1 MWTGFFLF
9 NIMDVYEIKFTEN
22 HKVSLVKD
30 PAIESTLLKFNN
42 ETTDVLHFTN
52 DEKKIVYSV
61 AMIPNK
67 MIFRKDI
74 KGKPANVFYSAETIE
89 KFQQDYFR
97 TNANNGTNINH
108 ATFNTEGVFPFES
121 WIVANSE
128 NDKSKELGLNAPN
141 GSLIMG
147 FKIDNPEV
155 WNEVKA
161 GNLDGLSVEGNVIFE
176 QQTNI
181 TMAKDKD
188 TLWETLK
195 AFFATEKTPEELKAE
210 EEAAALKMAEEEASK
225 NATPPA
231 DEPVDEPDLKEENEK
246 LKEQVALLE
255 EKLATIE
262 AEKVKSETDLVT
274 MKAEKEKAEAD
285 LITFKNETPAVPPI
299 PKFPKEEAKSYEQM
313 SNFEKLKFN
322 KENGI
327 R

>member
-22 HKVSLVKD
+22 YKVSLVKD

-74 KGKPANVFYSAETIE
+74 KGKPANVFYSAETIK
-89 KFQQDYFR
+89 KFQQEYFKS
-97 TNANNGTNINH
+97 NSGTNVNH
-108 ATFNTEGVFPFES
+108 AKFNTEGIYPFTS
-121 WIVANSE
+121 WVVNENQNSIVE
-128 NDKSKELGLNAPN
+128 GQDLKAPN
-141 GSLIMG
+141 DSLIMG
-147 FKIDNPEV
+147 FKIDNPEI
-155 WNEVKA
+155 WEEIKT

-181 TMAKDKD
+181 TMTKDKEGFWD
-188 TLWETLK
+188 YMK
-195 AFFATEKTPEELKAE
+195 AYFATDKTPEEIKAE

-231 DEPVDEPDLKEENEK
+231 EDEPDLKEENEK

-285 LITFKNETPAVPPI
+285 LIAFKNETPAVPAI
-299 PKFPKEEAKSYEQM
+299 PKVPKVEFK
-313 SNFEKLKFN
+313 NEKDMTPLEKFRASKQN
-322 KENGI
+322 
-327 R
+327 

>member
-61 AMIPNK
+61 AMIPN
-67 MIFRKDI
+67 MLIPRKNI
-74 KGKPANVFYSAETIE
+74 NGKPANVFYSAETIE

-155 WNEVKA
+155 WNEVKN

-181 TMAKDKD
+181 TMTKDKD
-188 TLWETLK
+188 SLWDTLK
-195 AFFATEKTPEELKAE
+195 AFFAVEELPKEKE
-210 EEAAALKMAEEEASK
+210 EEDMAV
-225 NATPPA
+225 
-231 DEPVDEPDLKEENEK
+231 EPIAVVEVEDKPDYKEENEK

-285 LITFKNETPAVPPI
+285 LVTFKNETPAVSSIKNVPNPGVAV
-299 PKFPKEEAKSYEQM
+299 PYEQM

>member
-9 NIMDVYEIKFTEN
+9 KNMDVYEIKFTEN
-22 HKVSLVKD
+22 YKVSLVKD

-42 ETTDVLHFTN
+42 ETEDTLYFTN
-52 DEKKIVYSV
+52 DEKKVVYSV

-74 KGKPANVFYSAETIE
+74 QGKPANVFYSAETIE

-121 WIVANSE
+121 WIVSNPD
-128 NDKSKELGLNAPN
+128 NDKSNELGLNAPK

-155 WNEVKA
+155 WNEVKS

-181 TMAKDKD
+181 KMTKEK
-188 TLWETLK
+188 EK
-195 AFFATEKTPEELKAE
+195 EGFFAYMKAYFMEDKEEDEEKEEMVEETVEKVVENVETDETDYKAE
-210 EEAAALKMAEEEASK
+210 
-225 NATPPA
+225 NA
-231 DEPVDEPDLKEENEK
+231 K

-255 EKLATIE
+255 EKLSSME
-262 AEKVKSETDLVT
+262 AEKVKSETDLLT
-274 MKAEKEKAEAD
+274 MKSEKEKAVND
-285 LITFKNETPAVPPI
+285 LIAFKNEKPATEPI
-299 PKFPKEEAKSYEQM
+299 PRIPVEKFKS
-313 SNFEKLKFN
+313 EKDMTPLERFRASKQN
-322 KENGI
+322 
-327 R
+327 

>member
-1 MWTGFFLF
+1 
-9 NIMDVYEIKFTEN
+9 MDVYEIKFTEN
-22 HKVSLVKD
+22 YKVSLVKD

-74 KGKPANVFYSAETIE
+74 KGKPANVFYSAETIK
-89 KFQQDYFR
+89 KFQQEYFKS
-97 TNANNGTNINH
+97 NSGTNVNH
-108 ATFNTEGVFPFES
+108 AKFNTEGIYPFTS
-121 WIVANSE
+121 WVVNENQNSIVE
-128 NDKSKELGLNAPN
+128 GQDLKAPN
-141 GSLIMG
+141 DSLIMG
-147 FKIDNPEV
+147 FKIDNPEI
-155 WNEVKA
+155 WEEIKT

-195 AFFATEKTPEELKAE
+195 AFFATEKTPEEIKAE
-210 EEAAALKMAEEEASK
+210 EEVAALKMAEEEALK
-225 NATPPA
+225 NAKPPA
-231 DEPVDEPDLKEENEK
+231 DEPADEPDYKEENEK
-246 LKEQVALLE
+246 LKEQVALLQ

-285 LITFKNETPAVPPI
+285 LITFKNETPSVPSIKNVPTPEVAVP
-299 PKFPKEEAKSYEQM
+299 YEQM
-313 SNFEKLKFN
+313 SNFQKLKFN

>member
-1 MWTGFFLF
+1 
-9 NIMDVYEIKFTEN
+9 MDVYEIKFTEN

-30 PAIESTLLKFNN
+30 PAVESTLLKFNN

-74 KGKPANVFYSAETIE
+74 KGKPANVFYSSETIE

-155 WNEVKA
+155 WEEVKA

-181 TMAKDKD
+181 IEMTREKILTAFESFK
-188 TLWETLK
+188 K
-195 AFFATEKTPEELKAE
+195 ALFADEKTPEELKAE
-210 EEAAALKMAEEEASK
+210 EEALALKMAEEEAAK

-231 DEPVDEPDLKEENEK
+231 DPPADEPDLKAENEK

-255 EKLATIE
+255 EKLSMIE
-262 AEKVKSETDLVT
+262 AEKVKSEADLVT

-285 LITFKNETPAVPPI
+285 LITFKNETPAVASIKNVPTPEVAV
-299 PKFPKEEAKSYEQM
+299 PYEQM
-313 SNFEKLKFN
+313 SNFQKLKFN

>member
-1 MWTGFFLF
+1 
-9 NIMDVYEIKFTEN
+9 MDVYEIKFTEN

-30 PAIESTLLKFNN
+30 PAVESTLLKFNN

-52 DEKKIVYSV
+52 DEKKVVYSV

-97 TNANNGTNINH
+97 ANANNGTNINH
-108 ATFNTEGVFPFES
+108 ATFNTDGVFPFES

-128 NDKSKELGLNAPN
+128 NDKSKELGLNAPK
-141 GSLIMG
+141 GSLVMG

-155 WNEVKA
+155 WNEVKN

-176 QQTNI
+176 QQTNM
-181 TMAKDKD
+181 TMTKDKEGFWD
-188 TLWETLK
+188 YMK
-195 AFFATEKTPEELKAE
+195 AYFATDKTPEEIKE
-210 EEAAALKMAEEEASK
+210 EEDMAVEPIPVVEVE
-225 NATPPA
+225 
-231 DEPVDEPDLKEENEK
+231 DETDYKEENEK

-255 EKLATIE
+255 EKLAMIE

-274 MKAEKEKAEAD
+274 MKADFEK
-285 LITFKNETPAVPPI
+285 FKNETPAVASIKNVPTP
-299 PKFPKEEAKSYEQM
+299 EASVPYEQM
-313 SNFEKLKFN
+313 SNFQKLKFN

>member
-1 MWTGFFLF
+1 
-9 NIMDVYEIKFTEN
+9 MDVYEIKFTEN

-30 PAIESTLLKFNN
+30 PAVESTLLKFNN

-74 KGKPANVFYSAETIE
+74 KGKPANVFYSAETIK
-89 KFQQDYFR
+89 KFQQEYFKS
-97 TNANNGTNINH
+97 NSGTNVNH
-108 ATFNTEGVFPFES
+108 AKFNTEGIYPFTS
-121 WIVANSE
+121 WVVNENQNSIVE
-128 NDKSKELGLNAPN
+128 GQDLKAPN
-141 GSLIMG
+141 DSLIMG
-147 FKIDNPEV
+147 FKIDNPEI
-155 WNEVKA
+155 WEEIKT

-195 AFFATEKTPEELKAE
+195 AFFATEKTHEELKAE
-210 EEAAALKMAEEEASK
+210 EEAAALKMAEEEALK

-231 DEPVDEPDLKEENEK
+231 DEPADEPDYKAENEK

-285 LITFKNETPAVPPI
+285 LITFKNETPAVPSIKNVPNKI
-299 PKFPKEEAKSYEQM
+299 EMQKEWEQM
-313 SNFEKLKFN
+313 SPFEKFR
-322 KENGI
+322 ENLRI
-327 R
+327 TK

>member
-1 MWTGFFLF
+1 
-9 NIMDVYEIKFTEN
+9 MDVYEIKFTEN

-42 ETTDVLHFTN
+42 ETSDVLHFTN
-52 DEKKIVYSV
+52 NEKKIVYSV

-97 TNANNGTNINH
+97 ANANNGTNINH
-108 ATFNTEGVFPFES
+108 ATFNTDGVFPFES

-155 WNEVKA
+155 WNEVKI

-181 TMAKDKD
+181 TMTKDKD
-188 TLWETLK
+188 SLWDTLK
-195 AFFATEKTPEELKAE
+195 AFFAVEELPKEKE
-210 EEAAALKMAEEEASK
+210 EEDMAVEPIPVVEVE
-225 NATPPA
+225 
-231 DEPVDEPDLKEENEK
+231 DETDYKAENEK
-246 LKEQVALLE
+246 LKEQVALLQ
-255 EKLATIE
+255 EKLAKIE

-274 MKAEKEKAEAD
+274 MKADFEK
-285 LITFKNETPAVPPI
+285 FKNETPAVASIKNVPP
-299 PKFPKEEAKSYEQM
+299 PEASVPYEQM
-313 SNFEKLKFN
+313 SNFQKLKFN

>member
-1 MWTGFFLF
+1 
-9 NIMDVYEIKFTEN
+9 MDVYEIKFTEN

-30 PAIESTLLKFNN
+30 PAVESTLLKFNN

-108 ATFNTEGVFPFES
+108 ATFNTDGVFPFES

-155 WNEVKA
+155 WNEVKS

-181 TMAKDKD
+181 TMTKEK
-188 TLWETLK
+188 EG
-195 AFFATEKTPEELKAE
+195 FFAHMKAYFMGEKTPEEIKAE
-210 EEAAALKMAEEEASK
+210 EEAAALKMAEEEALK
-225 NATPPA
+225 NAKPPEE
-231 DEPVDEPDLKEENEK
+231 DEPEDEPDYKEENEK

-299 PKFPKEEAKSYEQM
+299 PKFPKEESKSYEQM